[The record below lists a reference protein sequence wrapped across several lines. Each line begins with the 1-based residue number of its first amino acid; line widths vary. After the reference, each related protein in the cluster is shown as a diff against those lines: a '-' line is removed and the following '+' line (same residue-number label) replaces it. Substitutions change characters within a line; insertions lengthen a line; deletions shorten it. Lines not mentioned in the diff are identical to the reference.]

1 MIEVNLQPGSKKRGL
16 RRPKL
21 SFKLPTG
28 GGFSRD
34 RWVLFSSVV
43 VLGAAIVGTYLYVT
57 TSGLRGDLEVQIEE
71 ARADSLRYADL
82 IQQNDAL
89 LARLASIAQ
98 RVGIIQDIDEDR
110 YTWAHI
116 MDEVARAL
124 PEYTWLTAI
133 LQVSVGE
140 ELQFRVD
147 GQTGNTFALTQF
159 MENLEASPFIRN
171 VDLVTTEQ
179 VVSESQEGGVRRAVY
194 EFQLEAF
201 FDRPPVED
209 LETVPLFDMSST
221 GQ

>member
-1 MIEVNLQPGSKKRGL
+1 MIEVNLQPGGRKKGSRG
-16 RRPKL
+16 PKFSL
-21 SFKLPTG
+21 KLPSVG
-28 GGFSRD
+28 GVGRD
-34 RWVLFSSVV
+34 PWVLGSSAL
-43 VLGAAIVGTYLYVT
+43 VLLVAIAGTYLFMS
-57 TSGLRGDLEVQIEE
+57 TSGLRGDLQVQIDG
-71 ARADSLRYADL
+71 ARADSARYADL

-89 LARLASIAQ
+89 LARRDSIAQ
-98 RVGIIQDIDEDR
+98 RVDIIQEIDGDR
-110 YTWAHI
+110 YVWAHVL
-116 MDEVARAL
+116 DEVARAL

-171 VDLVTTEQ
+171 VDLITTEQ
-179 VVSESQEGGVRRAVY
+179 VVEQSEDGGVRRAVY
-194 EFQLEAF
+194 QFQLEAF

-209 LETVPLFDMSST
+209 LQTVPLFDVSST